1 MKTDKIFILRT
12 NLTQNSTADT
22 LDIKG
27 FETQKNSQY
36 CFLGEG
42 GHAFRERRLHH
53 TMRFA

>member
-12 NLTQNSTADT
+12 DLTQNSTADT

-27 FETQKNSQY
+27 FKTQKDFLY

-42 GHAFRERRLHH
+42 GHAFRERRPHH
-53 TMRFA
+53 TMRFV